1 MSGNSPV
8 NRPPNWPPNWEDQK
22 PKFALLGVV
31 VAIVLVVDQI
41 TKYFIYSRFRLGES
55 IPVIA
60 DLFSI
65 TYVRNTGAAF
75 GLFHRAPTWFR
86 DPFFIVVPVIA
97 LIVISTLLISV
108 PRDKKLPQLGLALIF
123 SGAIGNLI
131 DRVRFGYVVDFLD
144 VYWKEHHWP
153 AFNVADSCIVVG
165 VGIVLLLSFFE
176 EKHKN
181 EAGKPA

>member
-1 MSGNSPV
+1 MSIK
-8 NRPPNWPPNWEDQK
+8 WEEQK
-22 PKFALLGVV
+22 PKFVLLGFIVTV
-31 VAIVLVVDQI
+31 VLVIDQI
-41 TKYFIYSRFRLGES
+41 TKYYIYSRFRLGES
-55 IPVIA
+55 LPVIP

-86 DPFFIVVPVIA
+86 DPFFVVVPILA
-97 LIVISTLLISV
+97 LVVISTLLMSV
-108 PRDKKLPQLGLALIF
+108 PQAKKLPQVGLSLIF

-144 VYWKEHHWP
+144 VFWREHHWP

-165 VGIVLLLSFFE
+165 VGIVLILSFFE
-176 EKHKN
+176 EKHQK